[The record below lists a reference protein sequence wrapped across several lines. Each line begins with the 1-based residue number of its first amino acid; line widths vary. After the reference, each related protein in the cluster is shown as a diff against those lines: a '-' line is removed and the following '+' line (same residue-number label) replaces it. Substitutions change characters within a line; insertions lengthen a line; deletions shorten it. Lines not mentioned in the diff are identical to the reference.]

1 MAVWLA
7 LWPLCH
13 WPHPVSHK
21 PQESRVIMT
30 QENPKAPS
38 KLVRL
43 GIIIATLIMGLYVLS
58 SIFKNFSHLITPPA
72 ATAPVENAAPAP

>member
-1 MAVWLA
+1 
-7 LWPLCH
+7 
-13 WPHPVSHK
+13 
-21 PQESRVIMT
+21 MT
-30 QENPKAPS
+30 QENTKAPS

-58 SIFKNFSHLITPPA
+58 SLFKNFSHLITPPA